1 MKKQRCNRP
10 HYAVQMRERRGDD
23 WHDVTLPLHVEEAF
37 KVRRKLIDAL
47 GLPDHTNAGLKAT
60 VRVAG
65 VGMKG
70 DGIGN
75 SASRNQVVAM
85 RKTKTRETRLRTMRR
100 RRERLKKLLAAK
112 VAART

>member
-1 MKKQRCNRP
+1 MRGKRCNRP
-10 HYAVQMRERRGDD
+10 HYAVQMRKRRGDP
-23 WHDVTLPLHVEEAF
+23 WHDVSKPLLVEEAF
-37 KVRRKLIDAL
+37 RVRRTLMDAL
-47 GLPDHTNAGLKAT
+47 NLPDMTNAGLKAT

-75 SASRNQVVAM
+75 SASRNQVPI
-85 RKTKTRETRLRTMRR
+85 RKTTTKETRLRTMRR